1 MKNMKKIQ
9 KRKNLANVK
18 SMYGMFNNA
27 SAFNQDIGSR
37 LIEGL
42 RLDQLS
48 GTTMIKVDLKKIQ

>member
-9 KRKNLANVK
+9 ANVK
-18 SMYGMFNNA
+18 SMYGMFNNT
-27 SAFNQDIGSR
+27 SAFNQDICSR
-37 LIEGL
+37 LVEGL

>member
-9 KRKNLANVK
+9 KMKNLANKK

-37 LIEGL
+37 LVEGL

>member
-9 KRKNLANVK
+9 KMKNLANVK

-27 SAFNQDIGSR
+27 SAFNQDICSR
-37 LIEGL
+37 LVEGL